1 MKWKNELENCGL
13 TEETI
18 SHGLR
23 NKIKD
28 YYSMVEGINELK
40 DSIENPTI
48 NDDVEELQT
57 ELEELQDDLMTFDN
71 NLVRA
76 IQIYDKN
83 KERYAQL
90 SKNIGKGRPRKD
102 GQPAQV
108 KQTQIAEPNVITK
121 PTPQVQVQTQTQT
134 ASTQIDT
141 KQTEEKKKTNWWLFA
156 GAVVLAGVTFG
167 LYKMKD

>member
-1 MKWKNELENCGL
+1 MKWKNELQNLGL

-28 YYSMVEGINELK
+28 YYQMVEGINELK
-40 DSIENPTI
+40 DSIENPSI

-57 ELEELQDDLMTFDN
+57 ELEDLQDDLLTFDN

-76 IQIYDKN
+76 IQVFDKN

-108 KQTQIAEPNVITK
+108 KQTQPVVASSQTK
-121 PTPQVQVQTQTQT
+121 TTPQVQT
-134 ASTQIDT
+134 AVTQIDT
-141 KQTEEKKKTNWWLFA
+141 NDDKTEEKKKTNWWLFA

>member
-1 MKWKNELENCGL
+1 MKWKNELQQCGL

-28 YYSMVEGINELK
+28 YYQMVEGINELK
-40 DSIENPTI
+40 DSIENPSI

-57 ELEELQDDLMTFDN
+57 ELEDLQDDLLTFDN

-76 IQIYDKN
+76 IQVFDKN

-108 KQTQIAEPNVITK
+108 KQNQIAEPNVVTK
-121 PTPQVQVQTQTQT
+121 PTLQVQTQTG
-134 ASTQIDT
+134 STQINT
-141 KQTEEKKKTNWWLFA
+141 KETEEKKKTNWWLFA